1 MRPFYSILFREYY
14 NEADFMVSFAFDDGG
29 FFLEKVMRVDI
40 DNFESG
46 GELVNHRDAPWI
58 EDLLGKLIEF

>member
-1 MRPFYSILFREYY
+1 
-14 NEADFMVSFAFDDGG
+14 MVSFAFDDGG

-58 EDLLGKLIEF
+58 ENLLGKLIEF